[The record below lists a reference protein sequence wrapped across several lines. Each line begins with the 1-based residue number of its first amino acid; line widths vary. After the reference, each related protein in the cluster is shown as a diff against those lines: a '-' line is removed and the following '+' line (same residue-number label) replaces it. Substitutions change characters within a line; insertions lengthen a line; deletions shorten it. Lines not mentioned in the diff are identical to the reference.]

1 MEGVR
6 SLVILDLSQLRNV
19 TLDDQALMREV
30 VDALVSDTSQHL
42 AELRQAVERGDLQ
55 ACIRLAHNTHGA
67 CGNVG
72 AVSMAALLA
81 SLELQAKDGDLD
93 LCRASVETL
102 LVELEKLRHAA
113 ESI

>member
-55 ACIRLAHNTHGA
+55 ACLRLAHNTHGA
-67 CGNVG
+67 CGNAG

-81 SLELQAKDGDLD
+81 SLELQPKHGDLD
-93 LCRASVETL
+93 ICRASLAIMIVRC
-102 LVELEKLRHAA
+102 EKLRRAA
-113 ESI
+113 ASM

>member
-93 LCRASVETL
+93 LCRASVEML
-102 LVELEKLRHAA
+102 FVELEKLRHAA